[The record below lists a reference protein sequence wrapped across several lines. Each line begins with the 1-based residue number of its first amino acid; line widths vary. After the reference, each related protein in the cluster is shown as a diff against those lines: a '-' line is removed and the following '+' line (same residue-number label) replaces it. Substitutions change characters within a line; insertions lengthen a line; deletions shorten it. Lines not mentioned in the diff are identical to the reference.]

1 MGKETAF
8 GRWYHKYIDKW
19 IPAYGVLGLICCF
32 LWNSLIYTGTQ
43 LAMKN
48 AYHYDLTT
56 DLDRKI
62 PFVKEWVLVYVICF
76 AFWAVNYILIL
87 REGREKWFRFM
98 AADMLSRLVCG
109 VFFIFLPTTNVR
121 PEVTGDGFISW
132 LMRFI
137 YRMDMPTNLF
147 PSIHCLVSWFCFIG
161 IRKSTKVPGWYKAF
175 SCVFALMVCAS
186 TQFTK
191 QHYLV
196 DVVAGLLLAEL
207 FWFVTNHVSLYRYT
221 QRFTRILNRKVFGV
235 ADYDE

>member
-1 MGKETAF
+1 MRKETAF
-8 GRWYHKYIDKW
+8 GRWYRKYIDKW

-161 IRKSTKVPGWYKAF
+161 IRKSRKVPRWYQAF
-175 SCVFALMVCAS
+175 SCVFALLVCAS

-196 DVVAGLLLAEL
+196 DVAAGLLLAEL

-221 QRFTRILNRKVFGV
+221 QRFTRTLNRKVFGV